1 MKRARPQTAFKP
13 GHPKLGGRV
22 KGQPNHATVEV
33 REWARAVL
41 QDPQVKART
50 LTLARAGRLPPAIT
64 IELFNRA
71 YGKPRESTDLTV
83 RVPRMVRIIPPL
95 EAAR

>member
-1 MKRARPQTAFKP
+1 MKRALPRTAFKP
-13 GHPKLGGRV
+13 GHPKLGGRA

-41 QDPQVKART
+41 EDPQVKART

-71 YGKPRESTDLTV
+71 YGKAKDSTDLNV
-83 RVPRMVRIIPPL
+83 RVSRMIRITPPV
-95 EAAR
+95 